1 MVLAY
6 ALLLSL
12 ATGLLFGLVPSL
24 RASRPDLAGVLRASG
39 EGATPAGS
47 RLGVF
52 GLSARGALVV
62 GQVALSM
69 VLLIGAA
76 LLMES
81 VAHLRRVDLGF
92 EPANLLTMQIA
103 LSPSRYDTDQK
114 RVSFYNDLVRGVES
128 VPGVRTAAVT
138 LTLPLTGFARTPV
151 QRADQPPLQLNERP
165 LGIIQD
171 ITPAYFRTLNIPLR
185 RGREFTARDAL
196 GGAPVAIINESLA
209 RRFWPAYPNGLD
221 PVGQRIFIGAT
232 SHPAEIVGV
241 VADMR
246 QGLEGD
252 PVPGMF
258 RPCFQTPPASAMLA
272 VRTKGDPL
280 RFINAVRRQVLAID
294 RDQAVSEV
302 RTMEDLVELE
312 LGQRRSILTLLEL
325 FAGTAL
331 LLAVVGIYGVIS
343 HTVVERTKE
352 VGIRRALGAQYGD
365 ILRLVLGQGLGLAL
379 GGVAI
384 GLGGALA
391 LTRVLES
398 LLYHVSAADPIT
410 FAGMGLLF
418 VVVALAASYFPAR
431 RATRIDPMA
440 ALRD

>member
-1 MVLAY
+1 MAED
-6 ALLLSL
+6 
-12 ATGLLFGLVPSL
+12 LFDVKRS
-24 RASRPDLAGVLRASG
+24 A
-39 EGATPAGS
+39 EECGS
-47 RLGVF
+47 
-52 GLSARGALVV
+52 
-62 GQVALSM
+62 
-69 VLLIGAA
+69 
-76 LLMES
+76 
-81 VAHLRRVDLGF
+81 F
-92 EPANLLTMQIA
+92 EPT
-103 LSPSRYDTDQK
+103 
-114 RVSFYNDLVRGVES
+114 
-128 VPGVRTAAVT
+128 
-138 LTLPLTGFARTPV
+138 
-151 QRADQPPLQLNERP
+151 
-165 LGIIQD
+165 
-171 ITPAYFRTLNIPLR
+171 
-185 RGREFTARDAL
+185 
-196 GGAPVAIINESLA
+196 
-209 RRFWPAYPNGLD
+209 
-221 PVGQRIFIGAT
+221 
-232 SHPAEIVGV
+232 EIVGV

-280 RFINAVRRQVLAID
+280 RFVNAVRHQVLAID

-312 LGQRRSILTLLEL
+312 LGHRRSILTLLEL

-331 LLAVVGIYGVIS
+331 LLAVVGIYGVIA
-343 HTVVERTKE
+343 HTVVELTKE

-398 LLYHVSAADPIT
+398 LLYRVSATDPIT

-431 RATRIDPMA
+431 RATRIHPMA